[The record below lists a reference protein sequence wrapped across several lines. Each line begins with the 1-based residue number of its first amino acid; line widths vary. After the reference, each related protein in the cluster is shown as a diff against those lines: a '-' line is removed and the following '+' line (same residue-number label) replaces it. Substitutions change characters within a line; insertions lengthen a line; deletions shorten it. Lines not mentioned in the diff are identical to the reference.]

1 MKNLFFDSIG
11 FVLLKV
17 FRAHQGLVRCK
28 MRDLGLHR
36 GQPPVLFALY
46 ENDGISNSEMAEYL
60 EITPA
65 TLTNK
70 VKRMEKSQ
78 LVVRRGDPDDERLS
92 RIYLTDKG
100 RGLMDTLRGSMLDME
115 EILLSGFSDSETQQ
129 LKRLLARLVENVD
142 SYQSGPGKP
151 ASH

>member
-1 MKNLFFDSIG
+1 MENLVFDTIG

-17 FRAHQGLVRCK
+17 FRAHQRLVRCK
-28 MRDLGLHR
+28 MRYLGLHR

-46 ENDGISNSEMAEYL
+46 ENDGMSNSEMAEYL

-100 RGLMDTLRGSMLDME
+100 RGLMDTLRGSMLDMD
-115 EILLSGFSDSETQQ
+115 EILLSGFSDFETQQ
-129 LKRLLARLVENVD
+129 LKNLLAKIVENVD
-142 SYQSGPGKP
+142 SYQSKP
-151 ASH
+151 DKPISH

>member
-1 MKNLFFDSIG
+1 MENLVFDSIG

-46 ENDGISNSEMAEYL
+46 ENDGMSNSEMAEYL

-100 RGLMDTLRGSMLDME
+100 RGLMDTLRGSMIDME
-115 EILLSGFSDSETQQ
+115 EIILSGFSDSETEQ
-129 LKRLLARLVENVD
+129 LKTLLKMVVENVE
-142 SYQSGPGKP
+142 SYQSRPGKTTT
-151 ASH
+151 H